1 VILRYGSFSADMSN
15 SDSGNATA
23 QGGRKTVSLGGE
35 QLNRFGAGRAI
46 SAHLEELA
54 AGRTTHQ
61 VAQLH
66 LDLKSVKGITSAG
79 LNELIGINSQARNR
93 GIRLVLLD
101 VQESVREI
109 FSLTRLERMFE
120 FDCSNGTTEYS
131 V

>member
-1 VILRYGSFSADMSN
+1 MSN
-15 SDSGNATA
+15 FDSDKVAA
-23 QGGRKTVSLGGE
+23 QGGRRTVSLQGE
-35 QLNRFGAGRAI
+35 QLNHFGAGRVI

-54 AGRTTHQ
+54 SEVPSQEA
-61 VAQLH
+61 AQLH
-66 LDLKSVKGITSAG
+66 LDLKSVNGITSAG

-109 FSLTRLERMFE
+109 FNLTRLERMFE
-120 FDCSNGTTEYS
+120 FDCSQRGSTEYS